1 VGAQSAIAERC
12 GRLPSLFEIPL
23 ALSMLDVGGPA
34 GGAAALLF
42 AGPATN
48 LPSLIVIGRYNSWKV
63 AASLAVLVWGI
74 RSSRRS
80 LAPLGLKTWEQFGN
94 LSRRE
99 PPQTMINQELKLASV
114 SRITANRRYPAFTV
128 RISPEKS

>member
-1 VGAQSAIAERC
+1 M
-12 GRLPSLFEIPL
+12 L
-23 ALSMLDVGGPA
+23 AVGGPA

-48 LPSLIVIGRYNSWKV
+48 LPSLIVIGRYSSWKV

-80 LAPLGLKTWEQFGN
+80 LAPLGLKMDCTLEMRQPRWAHFAGKGLQSEAKAI
-94 LSRRE
+94 LTE
-99 PPQTMINQELKLASV
+99 V
-114 SRITANRRYPAFTV
+114 PADGC
-128 RISPEKS
+128 

>member
-23 ALSMLDVGGPA
+23 ALSMLAVGGPA

-48 LPSLIVIGRYNSWKV
+48 LPSLIVIGRYSSWKV

-80 LAPLGLKTWEQFGN
+80 LAPLGLKMDCTLEMRQPRWAHFAGKGLQSEAKAILTEVPVDGC
-94 LSRRE
+94 
-99 PPQTMINQELKLASV
+99 
-114 SRITANRRYPAFTV
+114 
-128 RISPEKS
+128 